1 MASLDIYHRKRNFSR
16 TPEPAGSI
24 DELLDLAD
32 STKGGKFVIHKHDA
46 SRLHYDLRLEQNGV
60 LTSWAV
66 PKGPSLI
73 PGEKRLAVKVE
84 DHPLEYGDF
93 EGTIP
98 KEEYGG
104 GTVMLWDRGHWA
116 PLETERRKKKQEDRF
131 DFVLAGEKL
140 QGVWTLVK
148 TSARDVKKANQW
160 LLIKRHDTV
169 SDNSELTDLSV
180 ATGRSME
187 EIATGINVDKQTK
200 VGKKNSNSKS
210 KKSSS
215 STSVRKTATPPEVKN
230 KIDLS
235 STRGAKKKSLPKKL
249 EAVLASPVKATPEGE
264 DWLHEIKFDGYRI
277 LANCAGDEV
286 RLISRNAN
294 DWTRKF
300 AEVRQHLNKLAAD
313 QAILDGEIV
322 ALSQD
327 GTSSFRNLQEALSA
341 RDTRGLVYQVFDI
354 LYLNGYDLTSLP
366 LQQRKVILHQLLT
379 ESGCLDSPSVIR
391 YTDHIHGH
399 GPEFFQQACQL
410 GLEGIISKKIDSP
423 YRGGRGNI
431 WLKSKCSNHEEFL
444 ICGYTRPN
452 GARKGFGALLLG
464 AWHHGELVY
473 TGRVGTG
480 FSHNVLLSLYER
492 LRQLA
497 SDSCPLSSPPES
509 EPGVRW
515 VSPELVAEVEFTE
528 WTRDGVLRHS
538 SFRGLR
544 EDKNP
549 KDIHLPE
556 AAPQALV
563 KKPTVTKRSSVTVDT
578 LPTPE
583 PATKKTSSKVRRNT
597 TTTIAGVKLSNPDRI
612 LFPDQ
617 GITKLHLAQY
627 YEEIADWI
635 LPHISNRPLSLVRC
649 PDGRSGECFFQKHP
663 RSAISEEIP
672 RIDIAEKETSR
683 AIDKAAKKT
692 GTSED
697 KIAGNKNTKPYFYVN
712 TLPHLI
718 GLVQAGALELHVW
731 GSTVDNLECP
741 DQLVFDLDPA
751 SDVSMREIFR
761 VAEELKQRLDDL
773 GLNTFLR
780 VTGGKGLHLVVPLV
794 PKLKWDE
801 AKAFCRALAQRAA
814 SDDKKRLTANMSKSK
829 RHGRTF
835 IDYLRNGRGA
845 TAIAS
850 YSTRAR
856 PGAPVA
862 VPISW
867 DELNE
872 TLTPNRYTMENL
884 NRRLGA
890 LSDDPWKEFDKARRP
905 LTAKMMAAVGAKI

>member
-1 MASLDIYHRKRNFSR
+1 MASLDTYHRKRNFSR
-16 TPEPAGSI
+16 TPEPAGSV
-24 DELLDLAD
+24 DELMDLAD

-66 PKGPSLI
+66 PKGPSLV

-98 KEEYGG
+98 EEEYGG
-104 GTVMLWDRGHWA
+104 GTVMLWDRGRWA
-116 PLETERRKKKQEDRF
+116 PLEPQKNKKQQDGRL

-140 QGVWTLVK
+140 QGVWTLVR
-148 TSARDVKKANQW
+148 TNGRDSKKANQW
-160 LLIKRHDTV
+160 LLIKRHDSV
-169 SDNSELTDLSV
+169 SDASELTDLSV

-187 EIATGINVDKQTK
+187 EIATGISAE
-200 VGKKNSNSKS
+200 KNDERSKS
-210 KKSSS
+210 KRQAKPKKQPKLSKSSAQS
-215 STSVRKTATPPEVKN
+215 LKPEVAQPLDVAS
-230 KIDLS
+230 IA
-235 STRGAKKKSLPKKL
+235 GAKKKTMPKKL
-249 EAVLASPVKATPEGE
+249 EAVLASPVKTAPEGE
-264 DWLHEIKFDGYRI
+264 QWLHEIKFDGYRI
-277 LANCAGDEV
+277 LAKQVDGEV
-286 RLISRNAN
+286 QLISRNGN
-294 DWTRKF
+294 DWTKKF
-300 AEVRQHLNKLAAD
+300 AEIRQRLEKLAVD
-313 QAILDGEIV
+313 NVILDGEII
-322 ALSQD
+322 ALAQD

-341 RDTRGLVYQVFDI
+341 RDTRGLVYQLFDI

-366 LQQRKVILHQLLT
+366 LQRRKVILHQLLT
-379 ESGCLDSPSVIR
+379 NSGLLDSSSIIR
-391 YTDHIHGH
+391 YTDHILGQ

-410 GLEGIISKKIDSP
+410 GLEGIISKKVEST
-423 YRGGRGNI
+423 YHGGRGNI
-431 WLKSKCSNHEEFL
+431 WLKCKCSTHEEFL

-464 AWHHGELVY
+464 AWHDDQLVY

-480 FSHNVLLSLYER
+480 FSRNVLLSVYER
-492 LRQLA
+492 LRELA
-497 SDSCPLSSPPES
+497 SDSCPFSNPPEDAS
-509 EPGVRW
+509 GVRW
-515 VSPELVAEVEFTE
+515 VQPELVAEVEFSE

-549 KDIHLPE
+549 QEIRLPE
-556 AAPQALV
+556 AAPRPSSPAAKRV
-563 KKPTVTKRSSVTVDT
+563 TAKPS
-578 LPTPE
+578 E
-583 PATKKTSSKVRRNT
+583 KVRRSAAGA
-597 TTTIAGVKLSNPDRI
+597 IAGVKLTNPDRI

-649 PDGRSGECFFQKHP
+649 PDGRTGECFFQKHP
-663 RSAISEEIP
+663 RSAISEAIP
-672 RIDIAEKETSR
+672 RIDIAEKES
-683 AIDKAAKKT
+683 
-692 GTSED
+692 
-697 KIAGNKNTKPYFYVN
+697 TKPYFYV
-712 TLPHLI
+712 TSLPHLI

-731 GSTVDNLECP
+731 GSKVNNLECP

-751 SDVSMREIFR
+751 SNVAMSEIFR
-761 VAEELKQRLDDL
+761 VAEELRRRLDEL

-794 PKLKWDE
+794 PKLTWYE
-801 AKAFCRALAQRAA
+801 AKAFCRGLAQRAA

-862 VPISW
+862 VPVSW

-872 TLTPNRYTMENL
+872 TLTPNRYTLENL
-884 NRRLGA
+884 SRRLGA
-890 LSDDPWKEFDKARRP
+890 LRQDPWAGFEDARRP
-905 LTAKMMAAVGAKI
+905 LTTKMLAAVGAKIERKSR